1 MFFKS
6 PEVSRYLQILQIWPR
21 AIPMVVCFHH
31 SIQCGSKMAKAER
44 SEIKIVIRLN
54 FGNLKIDQKT
64 AKLDLSFG

>member
-1 MFFKS
+1 M
-6 PEVSRYLQILQIWPR
+6 E
-21 AIPMVVCFHH
+21 VCFHH

-54 FGNLKIDQKT
+54 FGNLKIDPKT